1 MERHTGR
8 PTCCSWREVSFLV
21 LVVLGAAFLR
31 LYQLDEIP
39 PGLCLDT
46 AYTGVGA
53 SRILRG
59 EFPIFFEAPWGGNIE
74 PMYMYVLAPFLLLLG
89 LTPFVLKFVSAILG
103 ILTVPILYLLTR
115 ELLGSRI
122 VALLA
127 SSWLAVSYWHLNYSR
142 MGREIVLVPLL
153 VLVTLWFLLRAL
165 RTGRW
170 ADFTWAGV
178 SLGASLYNYQP
189 MRFLPIL
196 IVLYLGCRSVMDRG
210 FWKAHR
216 WKLVFPL
223 LIALLVFV
231 PLASYFV
238 THADIFLMNAR
249 NVSIFN
255 PELNEGSPWRALAAS
270 TARMMA
276 SFHLLPD
283 PNARQ
288 NPAGRPL
295 LDPVS
300 GLFFLV
306 GLGITL
312 VRWRQPQHLLILVW
326 LVVMSLPAVLA
337 VPVPHSARS
346 IGLLPLACILPAMG
360 LDAGLRWLRRRG
372 TPQGILRAS
381 PFVLGLLFLVVAL
394 STWVDYFTVWGGEEL
409 DAAFDVSFAEAAE
422 AMNNLSRP
430 GGVWILPL
438 TSLADPELAHE
449 TMEFLYRGSAPHYY
463 LRVDE
468 DTMAEELT
476 ALTRGYDEAW
486 VIEWDQSALGGADLY
501 YGDPKGVLSFL
512 LTKYGAEL
520 GRQGFPTFD
529 VVSYRL
535 PPTPDFALAGS
546 LQALDA
552 SFENQLL
559 LRGVAYGGSSRDA
572 TSTPSEVQ
580 AQLLPSGKGAWVAL
594 QWEAAARLSSDY
606 KAAVYLVD
614 ERGRL
619 LAQMDKVMLSN
630 DLLTT
635 SQWPAGQVVMEYYT
649 LLCPPATP
657 PGQYHIEVG
666 VYDAQ
671 TMARLPVLDEVGK
684 ISGHSYR
691 AGTLEVVKP
700 LVPPEVDPQVK
711 VPGGELAPDI
721 SLLGYDFPLREVD
734 PGGTIRVALYWQA
747 LRRVDEDYLLAVEL
761 RDEAGDVWAE
771 QTDRPVDG
779 TYPTTRWEEGEVL
792 RDWHDLRVPATTAQ
806 GTYQVYVQVRESGAV
821 VGELSLGQVEVGGRP
836 HYFTAPQIG
845 HQLGVKV
852 GDGVRLLG
860 YDVESDQ
867 VRAGDVLRLKLY
879 WEAVGEMEVSYTVF
893 THLLD
898 ASHHIWA
905 QRDSVPGNGQV
916 PTNTWVEGEIVTDVY
931 ELEVDPSA
939 PPGDYVLELGMY
951 EAATGQ
957 RLQVYDVAGEPA
969 GERVLSES
977 ITVLP

>member
-1 MERHTGR
+1 MEPHAGR
-8 PTCCSWREVSFLV
+8 ATSCAWREVSAVV
-21 LVVLGAAFLR
+21 LVILAAAFLR

-46 AYTGVGA
+46 AYAGVGA
-53 SRILRG
+53 SRILQG
-59 EFPIFFEAPWGGNIE
+59 EFPVFFEAAWGGNIE
-74 PMYMYVLAPFLLLLG
+74 PLYMYVLTPFLLLLG
-89 LTPFVLKFVSAILG
+89 KTPFALKFVSAILG
-103 ILTVPILYLLTR
+103 VLTVPILHLLTR
-115 ELLGSRI
+115 ELLHSKT

-127 SSWLAVSYWHLNYSR
+127 SFLLAVSYWHLNYSR

-153 VLVTLWFLLRAL
+153 VLVTLWLLLRGL

-170 ADFTWAGV
+170 ADFTCAGV
-178 SLGASLYNYQP
+178 FLGISLYNYQP

-196 IVLYLGCRSVMDRG
+196 VALYLGCRSIMDTG
-210 FWKAHR
+210 FWAAYR
-216 WKLVFPL
+216 WKLVLLL
-223 LIALLVFV
+223 LIAVMVFV

-255 PELNEGSPWRALAAS
+255 PDLNEGSPWRALAES

-295 LDPVS
+295 LDPAT
-300 GLFFLV
+300 GLLFV
-306 GLGITL
+306 AGLGITL
-312 VRWRQPQHLLILVW
+312 FRWRQPQHLLILVW
-326 LVVMSLPAVLA
+326 LLTMSLPAVLA
-337 VPVPHSARS
+337 IPVPHSARS
-346 IGLLPLACILPAMG
+346 IGLLPLVCILPAMG

-372 TPQGILRAS
+372 TPQSVLRVS
-381 PFVLGLLFLVVAL
+381 PLVVGLLLLVVSL
-394 STWVDYFTVWGGEEL
+394 FTCIDYFTVWGGEEL

-422 AMNNLSRP
+422 AMNSLSRP
-430 GGVWILPL
+430 GGLWILPL
-438 TSLADPELAHE
+438 TSLADPELIHE
-449 TMEFLYRGSAPHYY
+449 TVEFLYRGSAPHHY

-468 DTMAEELT
+468 NTVAEELT
-476 ALTRGYDEAW
+476 AVTRGYDEAW
-486 VIEWDQSALGGADLY
+486 VIEWDQSALSGAGLY

-512 LTKYGAEL
+512 LAKYGAEL

-529 VVSYRL
+529 IVSYRL
-535 PPTPDFALAGS
+535 PATPDFALAGS
-546 LQALDA
+546 LEALDA

-559 LRGVAYGGSSRDA
+559 LRGIAYGGSSQDV
-572 TSTPSEVQ
+572 TSTPSEVE

-594 QWEAAARLSSDY
+594 RWEAAARLSSDY

-635 SQWPAGQVVMEYYT
+635 SHWPVGQVVMEYYT
-649 LLCPPATP
+649 LLCPRATP
-657 PGQYHIEVG
+657 PGQYHIEVV
-666 VYDAQ
+666 VYDGQ
-671 TMARLPVLDEVGK
+671 SMARLPLLDEAGK
-684 ISGHSYR
+684 IGGQSYR
-691 AGTLEVVKP
+691 AGTLQVVKP

-711 VPGGELAPDI
+711 VRGGELAPDI
-721 SLLGYDFPLREVD
+721 SLLGYDLPPGAVD
-734 PGGTIRVALYWQA
+734 PGGTLRVALYWQA
-747 LRRVDEDYLLAVEL
+747 MRRVHNDYLLAVEL
-761 RDEAGDVWAE
+761 RDDEGDVWVEEA
-771 QTDRPVDG
+771 DRPVDG
-779 TYPTTRWEEGEVL
+779 TYPTTQWEEGEVL
-792 RDWHDLRVPATTAQ
+792 RDWHDLRVPPTTGQ
-806 GTYQVYVQVRESGAV
+806 GTYQIYVQVREGGAV
-821 VGELSLGQVEVGGRP
+821 VGELSLGEVEVVGRP
-836 HYFTAPQIG
+836 HYFTAPHIG
-845 HQLGVKV
+845 HQLGVKI
-852 GDGVRLLG
+852 GDSVRLLG
-860 YDVESDQ
+860 YDVERDQ
-867 VRAGDVLRLKLY
+867 VRAGDVLRLTLY

-898 ASHHIWA
+898 PSHHIWA

-931 ELEVDPSA
+931 ELKVDPHA
-939 PPGDYVLELGMY
+939 PSGGYVLELGMY

-957 RLQVYDVAGEPA
+957 RLQVHNLA
-969 GERVLSES
+969 GERVGDRVLSQL

>member
-8 PTCCSWREVSFLV
+8 PTSCYWREVSAVV
-21 LVVLGAAFLR
+21 LVILAAAFLR

-53 SRILRG
+53 SRILGG
-59 EFPIFFEAPWGGNIE
+59 EFPVFFEAAWGGNIE
-74 PMYMYVLAPFLLLLG
+74 PLYMYVLAPFLLLLG
-89 LTPFVLKFVSAILG
+89 KTPFVLKFVSAILG

-115 ELLGSRI
+115 ELLGSRM

-127 SSWLAVSYWHLNYSR
+127 SSLLAVSYWHLNYSR

-153 VLVTLWFLLRAL
+153 VLVTLWLLLRAL
-165 RTGRW
+165 STGRW

-178 SLGASLYNYQP
+178 SLGVGLYNYQP

-196 IVLYLGCRSVMDRG
+196 IVLYLGCRFVMDRG
-210 FWKAHR
+210 FWKAYR
-216 WKLVFPL
+216 WKLVLPL

-306 GLGITL
+306 GLGLTL
-312 VRWRQPQHLLILVW
+312 LRWRQPQYLLILVW
-326 LVVMSLPAVLA
+326 LLVMSLPAVLA

-360 LDAGLRWLRRRG
+360 LDGGLRWLKRRG
-372 TPQGILRAS
+372 TPRSVLRVS

-394 STWVDYFTVWGGEEL
+394 FTYVDYFTVWGGEEL

-422 AMNNLSRP
+422 VMNSLSRP

-438 TSLADPELAHE
+438 TSLADPELVHE
-449 TMEFLYRGSAPHYY
+449 TVEFLYGGSAPHHY
-463 LRVDE
+463 LRLDE
-468 DTMAEELT
+468 DTVAEELT
-476 ALTRGYDEAW
+476 ALTRPYDEVW
-486 VIEWDQSALGGADLY
+486 VVEWDQSALSGAELY

-520 GRQGFPTFD
+520 GRQEFPTFD
-529 VVSYRL
+529 IVSYGL
-535 PPTPDFALAGS
+535 PATPDFALAGP
-546 LQALDA
+546 LEPLDA

-559 LRGVAYGGSSRDA
+559 LRGIAYGGSSQET
-572 TSTPSEVQ
+572 TSTPSEVE
-580 AQLLPSGKGAWVAL
+580 AKVLPSGKGAWVAL

-619 LAQMDKVMLSN
+619 LAQMDKVLLSK

-635 SQWPAGQVVMEYYT
+635 SHWPAGQVVMEYYT

-671 TMARLPVLDEVGK
+671 SMARLPALDEAGM

-691 AGTLEVVKP
+691 AGTLQVVKP
-700 LVPPEVDPQVK
+700 LMPPVVNPQVK
-711 VPGGELAPDI
+711 VQGGGLAPEI

-747 LRRVDEDYLLAVEL
+747 MERVRGDYLVAVEL

-771 QTDRPVDG
+771 QADRPVDG
-779 TYPTTRWEEGEVL
+779 TYPTTQWEAGEVL

-806 GTYQVYVQVRESGAV
+806 GTYQVYVQVSEGGAV
-821 VGELSLGQVEVGGRP
+821 VGELSLGEVEVVGRP
-836 HYFTAPQIG
+836 HYFTVPQIS
-845 HQLGVKV
+845 HPLEAKV
-852 GDGVRLLG
+852 GDSVRLLG
-860 YDVESDQ
+860 YDVESEQ
-867 VRAGDVLRLKLY
+867 VRAGDVLRLTLY

-916 PTNTWVEGEIVTDVY
+916 PTNTWVGGEIVTDVY
-931 ELEVDPSA
+931 ELEVDPQT
-939 PPGDYVLELGMY
+939 PPADYVLELGMY

-957 RLQVYDVAGEPA
+957 RLQVRNPAGEPM
-969 GERVLSES
+969 GDRVLSET
-977 ITVLP
+977 IAVLP